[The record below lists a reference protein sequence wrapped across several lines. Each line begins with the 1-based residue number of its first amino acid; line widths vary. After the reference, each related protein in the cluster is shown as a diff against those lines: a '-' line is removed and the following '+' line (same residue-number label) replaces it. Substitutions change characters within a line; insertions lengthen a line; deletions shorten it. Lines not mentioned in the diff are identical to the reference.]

1 LGSPEQNVGLVRSV
15 YQAVNDDDR
24 QTFLD
29 LMHPEVEL
37 MTSGI
42 YPDFSPT
49 YRGHPG
55 ALRYWEAARGLW
67 ENFTIEISR
76 TEAVGDHVLAL
87 LQQRVEGR
95 EGIVVTHDWGH
106 VFEFADDRIR
116 RVTGF
121 ASWDAAIEA
130 VGAESGLSGG

>member
-1 LGSPEQNVGLVRSV
+1 LDLSQQNVAVVTSV
-15 YQAVNDDDR
+15 YRAVNENDLD
-24 QTFLD
+24 TFLS

-37 MTSGI
+37 MTSGV
-42 YPDFSPT
+42 YPDFSST

-67 ENFTIEISR
+67 ENFTIEIKSV
-76 TEAVGDHVLAL
+76 ESVGDQVLVL

-95 EGIVVTHDWGH
+95 DGIAVEHPWGH
-106 VFEFADDRIR
+106 LFAFADDLIW

-121 ASWDAAIEA
+121 ASWEAAAEA
-130 VGAESGLSGG
+130 VGAESGTRGG